1 MTTKLSLKAFERS
14 TYVITV
20 AFEDDNGTAVTPN
33 KVSWD
38 LSTLGG
44 TIINERSNVTE
55 TPAESVDIVLTGS
68 DLRTL
73 ASEGNK
79 HIVKRLVTVRGS
91 YNSDAGSDLEL
102 SADVKFD
109 LETNPVIPY
118 LTINVYEAVTISESI
133 SLSVD

>member
-118 LTINVYEAVTISESI
+118 LTINVYETVTISESI